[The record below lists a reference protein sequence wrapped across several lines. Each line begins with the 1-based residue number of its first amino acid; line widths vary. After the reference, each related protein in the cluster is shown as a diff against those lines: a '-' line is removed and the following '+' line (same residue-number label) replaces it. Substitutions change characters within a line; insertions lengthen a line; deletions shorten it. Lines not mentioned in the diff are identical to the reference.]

1 MVDRRRRARRRR
13 PDRRGRHR
21 PVRARRRR
29 RGRRHRRHRDARH
42 DRHAPAHV
50 ADGDAGLRRRLDPH
64 PVLRLVLPR
73 ARPAVPSRG
82 HPRRQPAVRLGRP
95 RGRRHHDRR
104 LVPRPADR
112 RPRRRG
118 GRRAAGGARPV
129 RAGVRQ
135 HPGRALGVDGRPGG
149 EGVLRP
155 APVRRRHA
163 RLPDRLR
170 RARRGVVP
178 RGAGVR
184 VRPRARPA
192 AHHPRRRLGRDQRQ
206 RHPADARER
215 LHGRGQHLRARR
227 HADRGQLP
235 AHRGVGRLRL
245 GVDGVRAERRPGL
258 PAHLAGTPPR
268 HPGVAVARHQRV
280 VEQRPVHRHA
290 DDARRRPLARAPRG
304 ARRRRHRHQL
314 LLARRAGRRLGDP
327 RRRTGARPRR
337 PRPAEP
343 GQEGRRRADQERRLG
358 RSPSRCSTPTATS
371 PSRPSAATCT
381 PSSSTATS

>member
-1 MVDRRRRARRRR
+1 MADRRPVLFRNGTVLTMDDAHTVIQGGDVLVVDDRIAEVGTGLSAPDGALEVDATGGIVMPGMVDTHRHMWQTAMRA
-13 PDRRGRHR
+13 
-21 PVRARRRR
+21 
-29 RGRRHRRHRDARH
+29 
-42 DRHAPAHV
+42 
-50 ADGDAGLRRRLDPH
+50 LRRRLDAH

-82 HPRRQPAVRLGRP
+82 HPRRQRAVRVGRP
-95 RGRRHHDRR
+95 RVRRDHDRR
-104 LVPRPADR
+104 LVPRPPER

-118 GRRAAGGARPV
+118 RRRAAGGAGPV

-149 EGVLRP
+149 EVVLRP
-155 APVRRRHA
+155 TPVRRRHA

-192 AHHPRRRLGRDQRQ
+192 AHHPRRGLGSDQRQ

-235 AHRGVGRLRL
+235 AHRRVGRLRL
-245 GVDGVRAERRPGL
+245 RLDGVRAERRAGV
-258 PAHLAGTPPR
+258 PAHLAGTPSR
-268 HPGVAVARHQRV
+268 HPGVAVPRHQRV

-304 ARRRRHRHQL
+304 ARRRRHGHQL
-314 LLARRAGRRLGDP
+314 LPAGRAGRRLGDP
-327 RRRTGARPRR
+327 RWRTGARP
-337 PRPAEP
+337 
-343 GQEGRRRADQERRLG
+343 
-358 RSPSRCSTPTATS
+358 
-371 PSRPSAATCT
+371 
-381 PSSSTATS
+381 